1 MIDAEDVLADLT
13 PLMRAQVERRL
24 QMRRAFTLTFPRL
37 KIGMIL
43 MGSVREVR
51 DTTRDGGC
59 LLISLPNNLHGRV
72 VRAATGEAARTM
84 LIAQRRSADDVA
96 AELGD
101 LSESF
106 AVGQYV
112 RCVVVGLDKV
122 GNSRRVELSL
132 RPSLVNNGMTR
143 TTIAAGCV
151 VSAEIKSE
159 EDHGYIVSLGVDEL
173 TGFVPKK
180 KAGDAPMR
188 RGQVVEAAV
197 TAVRTDS
204 GVVTL
209 ATETRSVTT
218 AVAPGALALR
228 AIKPGLLV
236 RVSIDK
242 LLADGVLVSFLGS
255 HFGTVDWSH
264 FHEPFAA
271 ATPTSSAVK
280 ALTGGAAGQ
289 KKKGKAPWH
298 QQWRDVYDKTLP
310 RPLIARVI
318 HVDYESSSVGLSFA
332 PHILVRR
339 ACGFDRTF
347 AMGQVVQNAVVRR
360 VDRGHGVLLELPAP
374 SPAAGEDGSDSES
387 EDDSDSDPDPNSLAA
402 KAKAAKAAA
411 RAKAA
416 RGTAAYVHIS
426 NVADGTTESLTAT
439 FQVGS
444 THKCRVT
451 DFQAIDG
458 FVTVSLKPSV
468 VEAQIVQY
476 SEVSFLLPLHF
487 TRIMLTI

>member
-84 LIAQRRSADDVA
+84 LIAQRRSTDDVA

-106 AVGQYV
+106 TVGQYV

-143 TTIAAGCV
+143 MTIAAGCV

-180 KAGDAPMR
+180 KAGAAPMR

-271 ATPTSSAVK
+271 ATPSANEVK
-280 ALTGGAAGQ
+280 AMTGGAAGQ

-298 QQWRDVYDKTLP
+298 QQWRKVYDKTLP

-339 ACGFDRTF
+339 ACGFDQKF
-347 AMGQVVQNAVVRR
+347 AMGQVVDNAIVRR
-360 VDRGHGVLLELPAP
+360 VDRGHGVLLELPAA
-374 SPAAGEDGSDSES
+374 SVAGEDEDGSDSES
-387 EDDSDSDPDPNSLAA
+387 ESDSDDADSDPESLAA
-402 KAKAAKAAA
+402 KAKAARAAA
-411 RAKAA
+411 KAKKA

-426 NVADGTTESLTAT
+426 NVADDTTESLSAK
-439 FQVGS
+439 FQVGT
-444 THKCRVT
+444 THKCRVM

-458 FVTVSLKPSV
+458 LVTVSLKPSV
-468 VEAQIVQY
+468 VEGDLI
-476 SEVSFLLPLHF
+476 
-487 TRIMLTI
+487 